1 MRQKSPCWKKKI
13 QSSLLNNSILN
24 DKFFK
29 KSIFKMIQRKKKTI
43 KIIKIM
49 FDIKIK

>member
-1 MRQKSPCWKKKI
+1 MLEKKI

-24 DKFFK
+24 DKFLK
-29 KSIFKMIQRKKKTI
+29 KLFFKMIQRKKKTI